1 MRKFVLLAGLLA
13 GAALFTTGATTPAKA
28 WVGCEC
34 VKLGAPAVCMPGV
47 LECAAAGGACLAPCD
62 YVAPKP
68 KAKHHRHHKKA
79 MKKEEKKA
87 EPMKKEEKKAKPMKK
102 EEKKM

>member
-34 VKLGAPAVCMPGV
+34 VKLGAPSVCMPGV

-68 KAKHHRHHKKA
+68 MVKHHHRHHHKKAKA
-79 MKKEEKKA
+79 MKKEK
-87 EPMKKEEKKAKPMKK
+87 
-102 EEKKM
+102 KKM

>member
-1 MRKFVLLAGLLA
+1 MRKIIVLAGLLA
-13 GAALFTTGATTPAKA
+13 GAALFSGTPAKA

-34 VKLGAPAVCMPGV
+34 VKLGAAPVCVPGV
-47 LECAAAGGACLAPCD
+47 LECAGMGGVCLAPCD

-68 KAKHHRHHKKA
+68 MVKHHRHHHAKK
-79 MKKEEKKA
+79 ME
-87 EPMKKEEKKAKPMKK
+87 MKK